1 MPLDDEADD
10 GRALAEKS
18 TKYMYVKLAPC
29 SVPRGDRRPD
39 RSSSPVCFASRLEA
53 SKGRRVLGRSE
64 VNAKDAGAGTG
75 RERNDRDIFHPSSS
89 VDRVIGG
96 GVLRSGLWLDSG
108 RQRCVALRCVA
119 LRARAPP
126 PPGTAVVVPRIV
138 SQLVCSSYCIGLVVV
153 VQPATDRAPPGRTLH
168 AALAFARA
176 RVINDRIVGGEQ
188 HGPG

>member
-1 MPLDDEADD
+1 MFRSERRPSRAWTVSPLPS
-10 GRALAEKS
+10 L
-18 TKYMYVKLAPC
+18 
-29 SVPRGDRRPD
+29 RGPD
-39 RSSSPVCFASRLEA
+39 RSSWPVCLASRLAKVGVYSIDLKSTQRTREP
-53 SKGRRVLGRSE
+53 GLGGNETIEIFFILLRQW
-64 VNAKDAGAGTG
+64 TG
-75 RERNDRDIFHPSSS
+75 SSAAACF
-89 VDRVIGG
+89 G
-96 GVLRSGLWLDSG
+96 LDSG
-108 RQRCVALRCVA
+108 WTGAGSVALRCLA
-119 LRARAPP
+119 LPLRARAPP